1 MKAFLVTST
10 ALGRGN
16 SLQWPQIP
24 DPWNSRERISGVP
37 RVRGTGRDGTRDR
50 WGHSDIVSLGALN
63 PLMLN
68 QGYVSK
74 PSQPLQ
80 PPPRRQ
86 KLEQQ
91 DELMSNTQTESHTA
105 QKQIPFYHQ
114 ACPPGKP
121 HSISGCRSSPAQIL
135 PSRRNQS
142 EARCN
147 LQPSPLLPAGGNRRN
162 AEFPIS
168 LWFYTSL
175 LCRLYPSTGDKRP
188 TQERFPTA

>member
-1 MKAFLVTST
+1 MQGARVPD
-10 ALGRGN
+10 LG
-16 SLQWPQIP
+16 
-24 DPWNSRERISGVP
+24 NSREMISEVP
-37 RVRGTGRDGTRDR
+37 RVRGTGRDDARDT
-50 WGHSDIVSLGALN
+50 WKHSDILSLGALN

-74 PSQPLQ
+74 TCTTISATSNKA
-80 PPPRRQ
+80 

-91 DELMSNTQTESHTA
+91 DDLMSNTQLESHTA

-147 LQPSPLLPAGGNRRN
+147 LQPSPLLPAGENR
-162 AEFPIS
+162 
-168 LWFYTSL
+168 
-175 LCRLYPSTGDKRP
+175 
-188 TQERFPTA
+188 